1 MTETE
6 QSVIGLLWLFIETLW
21 LIYRYT
27 TAYSAIYLLL
37 DRLSSRGETFT
48 LAGVNYSL
56 REDNIFSSRGEYA
69 LLLYN
74 MRKGFIQIPVW
85 AKKNSSLDESKRK
98 QTQCRRHSSILFG
111 TTTYKAFKVRLR
123 LFFSDFIGCCEWMP

>member
-6 QSVIGLLWLFIETLW
+6 PSVKIGRLWLFIESLW

-27 TAYSAIYLLL
+27 TAYSAIYLLH

-48 LAGVNYSL
+48 LARVKYSL
-56 REDNIFSSRGEYA
+56 REDNIFFSRGEYD

-74 MRKGFIQIPVW
+74 MCIGFIQLP
-85 AKKNSSLDESKRK
+85 
-98 QTQCRRHSSILFG
+98 F
-111 TTTYKAFKVRLR
+111 
-123 LFFSDFIGCCEWMP
+123 